1 MRQYPYKQQRLRADT
16 TTLPCFPSSSFEHIH
31 MGKICILSE
40 SPAERGEHL
49 KVVHEVLC
57 VRHFVDDRVAL
68 VILLP
73 MFRLARHFYAYRRL

>member
-1 MRQYPYKQQRLRADT
+1 
-16 TTLPCFPSSSFEHIH
+16 

-73 MFRLARHFYAYRRL
+73 MLRLVRHFYAYRRL